1 MKAFITFIFFLSAT
15 VDANEDGKMIAELR
29 EKLNKIAKEANQTT
43 VIIRY
48 IFDMQNFKSK
58 IKKNNSNEFNSI
70 FYLKSST

>member
-48 IFDMQNFKSK
+48 IFDM
-58 IKKNNSNEFNSI
+58 
-70 FYLKSST
+70 